1 MSLKISDKLQWETAM
16 KSFLVELQAASLWQS
31 HFANRVVG
39 LLPVNTQK
47 KYSTT
52 YDRADFSESIWK
64 PAYIYLAINCWQV
77 TGKTQLL

>member
-1 MSLKISDKLQWETAM
+1 M

-52 YDRADFSESIWK
+52 YDRADFSESI
-64 PAYIYLAINCWQV
+64 
-77 TGKTQLL
+77 